1 MSAPDRKIQPVIIPV
16 TPGNMIG
23 AQLYHLDNRVPV
35 YAINAG
41 EEEIVRIDFIFRA
54 GHIHETM
61 PLLASSVSLMLTE
74 GSENYSAEEIN
85 KTLDFYGAV
94 PNQFTEKDSAGLSIA
109 FLTKY
114 SIKIL
119 ELCREILF
127 RPVFPTAEL
136 EALMRKRL
144 QWFNVSR
151 ERVMTVASDKFF
163 EAIFGSSHPYGRVT
177 SAEDFTRITPE
188 LLSRFHSSHYTT
200 DDLTIIVAGR
210 IPDEMISQLNFI
222 FGLLPASLT
231 RQTDNLPL
239 PVPGKPGR
247 ITLEKKNA
255 IQAALRIG
263 SITIGKRHPDY
274 HGLKIFDTILG
285 GYFGSR
291 LMKNIREGKGYTYG
305 INSSV
310 VSFELAAYKS
320 ISTEVGIEHV
330 AATIN
335 EIGIEIRR
343 LQNEPVGYVELELVR
358 NYMLGEIVRM
368 FDGPF
373 ATTDSFRAVWEF
385 GLDYSYYTSMANKI
399 RTIGADEIMHIART
413 YYKIEDLFEIVVGP
427 E

>member
-1 MSAPDRKIQPVIIPV
+1 
-16 TPGNMIG
+16 
-23 AQLYHLDNRVPV
+23 
-35 YAINAG
+35 
-41 EEEIVRIDFIFRA
+41 
-54 GHIHETM
+54 
-61 PLLASSVSLMLTE
+61 
-74 GSENYSAEEIN
+74 
-85 KTLDFYGAV
+85 
-94 PNQFTEKDSAGLSIA
+94 
-109 FLTKY
+109 
-114 SIKIL
+114 
-119 ELCREILF
+119 
-127 RPVFPTAEL
+127 
-136 EALMRKRL
+136 
-144 QWFNVSR
+144 
-151 ERVMTVASDKFF
+151 
-163 EAIFGSSHPYGRVT
+163 
-177 SAEDFTRITPE
+177 
-188 LLSRFHSSHYTT
+188 
-200 DDLTIIVAGR
+200 
-210 IPDEMISQLNFI
+210 
-222 FGLLPASLT
+222 
-231 RQTDNLPL
+231 
-239 PVPGKPGR
+239 VPGKPGR